1 MTDAEAEDEERRL
14 VCQRCQHKIF
24 AVDSLSVPQLHF
36 LVTTLRPKQQQQL
49 AEAQPQPQPQSSAS
63 ALSPSDT
70 PGAPLG
76 SSDTTSASGGESTDE
91 LGHSEP
97 AAGSVSSSLD
107 DSLAGSSSDQVPEL
121 QQQAQP
127 QQPSLDDSG
136 SYPPPSLR
144 TSPLDD
150 ATVPVK
156 PLHCGFQR
164 PYLFR
169 NGIAGTV
176 PAVGSGVDGRDVGA
190 AAVASSAL
198 RWWLDGWLYAGALR
212 RSHDSQRGCLRVRS
226 RSRSLC
232 QSHLLMMMMLHA
244 ILQRPPAILVSR
256 AVRSGT
262 PQRQP
267 LIAR

>member
-49 AEAQPQPQPQSSAS
+49 AEAQPQPQPQPSAS

-150 ATVPVK
+150 ATVPAK
-156 PLHCGFQR
+156 PQ
-164 PYLFR
+164 
-169 NGIAGTV
+169 A
-176 PAVGSGVDGRDVGA
+176 
-190 AAVASSAL
+190 
-198 RWWLDGWLYAGALR
+198 
-212 RSHDSQRGCLRVRS
+212 
-226 RSRSLC
+226 
-232 QSHLLMMMMLHA
+232 
-244 ILQRPPAILVSR
+244 VSR
-256 AVRSGT
+256 VANGSASATASPAPFPQSVAASTAVMLAQLQSPRARFDGGSMDSYT
-262 PQRQP
+262 P
-267 LIAR
+267 ARYGDLTTASEDASEYALALVRCVSRTY